1 MVEPLRI
8 ARDRYEDMKE
18 KNSMPPVCFLYN
30 LPVKQLTLRSVNMR
44 QGNAVVHLENSVIY
58 TGDRKYIFI
67 HMKKHFIRVSV
78 YYFFYTC
85 IVFTDRCF
93 DNNNVYVC
101 ITAPCSLNVKRNF
114 HSILK
119 SFEINLLE
127 KKNQF
132 ALTSVILC
140 I

>member
-67 HMKKHFIRVSV
+67 HMKKHFIRVCV
-78 YYFFYTC
+78 YYFFIHALYLRIGVSIIIC
-85 IVFTDRCF
+85 IRVHHSAVFSK
-93 DNNNVYVC
+93 Y
-101 ITAPCSLNVKRNF
+101 
-114 HSILK
+114 
-119 SFEINLLE
+119 
-127 KKNQF
+127 
-132 ALTSVILC
+132 
-140 I
+140 

>member
-58 TGDRKYIFI
+58 VVDRKYIFI
-67 HMKKHFIRVSV
+67 HMKKHFIRVCD

-93 DNNNVYVC
+93 DNNMYTCASQRRV
-101 ITAPCSLNVKRNF
+101 L
-114 HSILK
+114 
-119 SFEINLLE
+119 
-127 KKNQF
+127 
-132 ALTSVILC
+132 
-140 I
+140 

>member
-67 HMKKHFIRVSV
+67 HYTCLRLL
-78 YYFFYTC
+78 FFYTC

-127 KKNQF
+127 KKIS
-132 ALTSVILC
+132 LL
-140 I
+140 